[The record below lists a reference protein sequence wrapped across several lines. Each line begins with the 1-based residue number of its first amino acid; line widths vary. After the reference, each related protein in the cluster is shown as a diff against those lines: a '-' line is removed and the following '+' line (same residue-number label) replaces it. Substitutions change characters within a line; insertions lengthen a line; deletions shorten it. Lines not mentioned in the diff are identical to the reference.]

1 MPDLMKKKKRKNQ
14 SKNCRLQ
21 EISEEIGMKIL
32 KAVIIATIML
42 TMSLVSYAQNNNPYE
57 TANAIAVKTF
67 DDLKANRDNLH
78 DNNVVLGIIKN
89 DLLPYVDVRYAAYK
103 VIGTSLKQ
111 TSKEERDAFT
121 DAFGDYM
128 MRSMSNALGKY
139 SNQELKVSPVSDVP
153 SDVTIVAVKY
163 TVTQNG
169 KPDINFVVKM
179 RLNKKSGE
187 WKAFDL
193 IAENISILDA
203 KQAELYPVIRDKGIN
218 EAINVLKNAKVSE

>member
-1 MPDLMKKKKRKNQ
+1 
-14 SKNCRLQ
+14 
-21 EISEEIGMKIL
+21 MKIF
-32 KAVIIATIML
+32 KTVIVATVML
-42 TMSLVSYAQNNNPYE
+42 MTSFMSYAKNDNPYE
-57 TANAIAVKTF
+57 TANAIAVLTF
-67 DDLKANRDNLH
+67 DDLKTNRERLH
-78 DNNVVLGIIKN
+78 DNNVVIGIIKK

-121 DAFGDYM
+121 EAFGDYM

-153 SDVTIVAVKY
+153 ADTTIVSVKY

-169 KPDINFVVKM
+169 APDINFVVKM

-203 KQAELYPVIRDKGIN
+203 KQAELSPVIRDKGIS
-218 EAINVLKNAKVSE
+218 EAINLLKKAKVSE

>member
-1 MPDLMKKKKRKNQ
+1 
-14 SKNCRLQ
+14 
-21 EISEEIGMKIL
+21 MKIF
-32 KAVIIATIML
+32 KTVIVATVML
-42 TMSLVSYAQNNNPYE
+42 MTSFISYAKNDNPYE
-57 TANAIAVKTF
+57 TANAIAVQTF
-67 DDLKANRDNLH
+67 DDLKTNRERLH
-78 DNNVVLGIIKN
+78 DNNVVIGIIKK

-111 TSKEERDAFT
+111 TSKDERDAFT
-121 DAFGDYM
+121 EAFGDYM

-153 SDVTIVAVKY
+153 ADTTIVAVKY

-169 KPDINFVVKM
+169 APDINFVVKM

-203 KQAELYPVIRDKGIN
+203 KQAELSPVIRDKGIS
-218 EAINVLKNAKVSE
+218 EAINMLKKAKVSE

>member
-1 MPDLMKKKKRKNQ
+1 
-14 SKNCRLQ
+14 
-21 EISEEIGMKIL
+21 MKIF
-32 KAVIIATIML
+32 KTVIVATVML
-42 TMSLVSYAQNNNPYE
+42 MTSFMSYAKNDNPYE
-57 TANAIAVKTF
+57 TANAIAVQTF
-67 DDLKANRDNLH
+67 DDLKTNRERLH
-78 DNNVVLGIIKN
+78 DNNVVIGIIKK

-121 DAFGDYM
+121 EAFGDYM
-128 MRSMSNALGKY
+128 MRSMSNALSKY

-153 SDVTIVAVKY
+153 ADTTIVSVKY

-169 KPDINFVVKM
+169 APDINFVVKM

-193 IAENISILDA
+193 IAEDISILDA
-203 KQAELYPVIRDKGIN
+203 KQAELSPVIRDKGIS
-218 EAINVLKNAKVSE
+218 EAINLLKKAKVSE

>member
-1 MPDLMKKKKRKNQ
+1 
-14 SKNCRLQ
+14 
-21 EISEEIGMKIL
+21 MKIF
-32 KAVIIATIML
+32 KTVIVATVML
-42 TMSLVSYAQNNNPYE
+42 MTSFMSYAKNDNPYE
-57 TANAIAVKTF
+57 TANAIAVQTF
-67 DDLKANRDNLH
+67 DDLKTNRERLH
-78 DNNVVLGIIKN
+78 DNNVVIGIIKK

-121 DAFGDYM
+121 EAFGDYM
-128 MRSMSNALGKY
+128 MRSMSNALSKY

-153 SDVTIVAVKY
+153 ADTTIVSVKY

-169 KPDINFVVKM
+169 APDINFVVKM

-203 KQAELYPVIRDKGIN
+203 KQAELSPVIRDKGIS
-218 EAINVLKNAKVSE
+218 EAINLLKKAKVSE

>member
-1 MPDLMKKKKRKNQ
+1 
-14 SKNCRLQ
+14 
-21 EISEEIGMKIL
+21 MKIF
-32 KAVIIATIML
+32 KTVIVATVML
-42 TMSLVSYAQNNNPYE
+42 MTSFMSYAKNDNPYE
-57 TANAIAVKTF
+57 TANAIAVQTF
-67 DDLKANRDNLH
+67 DDLKTNRERLH
-78 DNNVVLGIIKN
+78 DNNVVIGIIKK

-121 DAFGDYM
+121 EAFGDYM

-153 SDVTIVAVKY
+153 ADTTIVSVKY

-169 KPDINFVVKM
+169 APDINFVVKM

-203 KQAELYPVIRDKGIN
+203 KQAELSPVIRDKGIS
-218 EAINVLKNAKVSE
+218 EAINLLKKAKVSE

>member
-1 MPDLMKKKKRKNQ
+1 
-14 SKNCRLQ
+14 
-21 EISEEIGMKIL
+21 MKIF
-32 KAVIIATIML
+32 KTVIVATVML
-42 TMSLVSYAQNNNPYE
+42 MTSFISYAKNDNPYE
-57 TANAIAVKTF
+57 TANAIAVQTF
-67 DDLKANRDNLH
+67 DDLKTNRERLH
-78 DNNVVLGIIKN
+78 DNNVVIGIIKK

-121 DAFGDYM
+121 EAFGDYM

-153 SDVTIVAVKY
+153 ADTTIVAVKY

-169 KPDINFVVKM
+169 APDINFVVKM

-203 KQAELYPVIRDKGIN
+203 KQAELSPVIRDKGIS
-218 EAINVLKNAKVSE
+218 EAINMLKKAKVSE

>member
-1 MPDLMKKKKRKNQ
+1 MTSFM
-14 SKNCRLQ
+14 
-21 EISEEIGMKIL
+21 
-32 KAVIIATIML
+32 
-42 TMSLVSYAQNNNPYE
+42 SYAKNDNPYE
-57 TANAIAVKTF
+57 TAHAIAVQTF
-67 DDLKANRDNLH
+67 DDLKTNRERLH
-78 DNNVVLGIIKN
+78 DNNVVIGIIKK
-89 DLLPYVDVRYAAYK
+89 DLLPYVNVRYAAYK

-121 DAFGDYM
+121 EAFGDYM

-153 SDVTIVAVKY
+153 ADTTIVSVKY

-169 KPDINFVVKM
+169 APDINFVVKM

-203 KQAELYPVIRDKGIN
+203 KQAELSPVIRDKGIS
-218 EAINVLKNAKVSE
+218 EAINLLKKAKVSE

>member
-1 MPDLMKKKKRKNQ
+1 
-14 SKNCRLQ
+14 
-21 EISEEIGMKIL
+21 MKIF
-32 KAVIIATIML
+32 KTVIVATVML
-42 TMSLVSYAQNNNPYE
+42 MTSFISYAKNDNPYE
-57 TANAIAVKTF
+57 TANAIAVQTF
-67 DDLKANRDNLH
+67 DDLKTNRERLH
-78 DNNVVLGIIKN
+78 DNNVVIGIIKK

-121 DAFGDYM
+121 EAFGDYM

-153 SDVTIVAVKY
+153 ADTTIVAVKY

-169 KPDINFVVKM
+169 APDINFVVKM
-179 RLNKKSGE
+179 RLNKNSGE

-203 KQAELYPVIRDKGIN
+203 KQAELSPVIRDKGIS
-218 EAINVLKNAKVSE
+218 EAINMLKKAKVSE

>member
-1 MPDLMKKKKRKNQ
+1 
-14 SKNCRLQ
+14 
-21 EISEEIGMKIL
+21 MKIF
-32 KAVIIATIML
+32 KTVIVATVML
-42 TMSLVSYAQNNNPYE
+42 MTSFMSYAKNDNPYE
-57 TANAIAVKTF
+57 TANAIAVQTF
-67 DDLKANRDNLH
+67 DDLKTNRERLH
-78 DNNVVLGIIKN
+78 DNNVVIGIIKK

-121 DAFGDYM
+121 EAFGDYM

-153 SDVTIVAVKY
+153 ADTTIVSVKY

-169 KPDINFVVKM
+169 APDINFVVKM

-203 KQAELYPVIRDKGIN
+203 KQAELSPVIRDKGIG
-218 EAINVLKNAKVSE
+218 EAINLLKKAKVSE

>member
-1 MPDLMKKKKRKNQ
+1 
-14 SKNCRLQ
+14 
-21 EISEEIGMKIL
+21 MKIF
-32 KAVIIATIML
+32 KTVIVATVML
-42 TMSLVSYAQNNNPYE
+42 MTSFISYAKNDNPYE
-57 TANAIAVKTF
+57 TANAIAVQTF
-67 DDLKANRDNLH
+67 DDLKTNRERLH
-78 DNNVVLGIIKN
+78 DNNVVIWIIKK

-121 DAFGDYM
+121 EAFGDYM

-153 SDVTIVAVKY
+153 ADTTIVAVKY

-169 KPDINFVVKM
+169 APDINFVVKM

-203 KQAELYPVIRDKGIN
+203 KQAELSPVIRDKGIS
-218 EAINVLKNAKVSE
+218 EAINMLKKAKVSE

>member
-1 MPDLMKKKKRKNQ
+1 
-14 SKNCRLQ
+14 
-21 EISEEIGMKIL
+21 MKIF
-32 KAVIIATIML
+32 KTFIVATVML
-42 TMSLVSYAQNNNPYE
+42 MTSFISYAKNDNPYE
-57 TANAIAVKTF
+57 TANAIAVQTF
-67 DDLKANRDNLH
+67 DDLKTNRERLH
-78 DNNVVLGIIKN
+78 DNNVVIGIIKK

-121 DAFGDYM
+121 EAFGDYM

-153 SDVTIVAVKY
+153 ADTTIVAVKY

-169 KPDINFVVKM
+169 APDINFVVKM

-203 KQAELYPVIRDKGIN
+203 KQAELSPVIRDKGIS
-218 EAINVLKNAKVSE
+218 EAINMLKKAKVSE

>member
-1 MPDLMKKKKRKNQ
+1 
-14 SKNCRLQ
+14 
-21 EISEEIGMKIL
+21 MKIF
-32 KAVIIATIML
+32 KTVIVATVML
-42 TMSLVSYAQNNNPYE
+42 MTSFMSYAKNDNPYE
-57 TANAIAVKTF
+57 TANAIAVQTF
-67 DDLKANRDNLH
+67 DDLKTNRERLH
-78 DNNVVLGIIKN
+78 DNNVVIGIIKK

-121 DAFGDYM
+121 EAFGDYM
-128 MRSMSNALGKY
+128 MRSVSNALGKY

-153 SDVTIVAVKY
+153 ADTTIVSVKY

-169 KPDINFVVKM
+169 APDINFVVKM

-203 KQAELYPVIRDKGIN
+203 KQAELSPVIRDKGIG
-218 EAINVLKNAKVSE
+218 EAINLLKKAKVSE

>member
-1 MPDLMKKKKRKNQ
+1 
-14 SKNCRLQ
+14 
-21 EISEEIGMKIL
+21 MKIF
-32 KAVIIATIML
+32 KTVIVATVML
-42 TMSLVSYAQNNNPYE
+42 MTSFMSYAKNDNPYE
-57 TANAIAVKTF
+57 TANAIAVQTF
-67 DDLKANRDNLH
+67 DDLKTNRERLH
-78 DNNVVLGIIKN
+78 DNNVVIGIIKK

-121 DAFGDYM
+121 EAFGDYM

-153 SDVTIVAVKY
+153 ADTTIVSVKY

-169 KPDINFVVKM
+169 APDINFVVKM

-203 KQAELYPVIRDKGIN
+203 KQAELSPVIRDKGII
-218 EAINVLKNAKVSE
+218 EAINLLKKAKVSE

>member
-1 MPDLMKKKKRKNQ
+1 
-14 SKNCRLQ
+14 
-21 EISEEIGMKIL
+21 MKIF
-32 KAVIIATIML
+32 KTVIVATVML
-42 TMSLVSYAQNNNPYE
+42 MTSFMSYAKNDNPYE
-57 TANAIAVKTF
+57 TANAIAVQTF
-67 DDLKANRDNLH
+67 NDLKTNRERLH
-78 DNNVVLGIIKN
+78 DNNVVIGIIKK

-121 DAFGDYM
+121 EAFGDYM

-153 SDVTIVAVKY
+153 ADTTIVSVKY
-163 TVTQNG
+163 TVMQNG
-169 KPDINFVVKM
+169 APDINFVVKM

-203 KQAELYPVIRDKGIN
+203 KQAELSPVIRDKGIN
-218 EAINVLKNAKVSE
+218 EAINLLKKAKVSE